1 MGGNTSSSIHNT
13 AWNAISRD
21 NLHDSVAWFLHL
33 KLLCFYCQPCL
44 DPRFKY
50 RGGRGGRV
58 QGSWKPFKVSWTNSS
73 IFRKKGVEC
82 HYSRSITNDYQF
94 IFSAEWKNLSKNF
107 KHSPW
112 KFGTFKNFVHN
123 QNNAL
128 AKKGHFSRNL
138 FCKCFQKW
146 LNC

>member
-50 RGGRGGRV
+50 RGGRGGGCKVLGSHSRCLGRTRV
-58 QGSWKPFKVSWTNSS
+58 FLEKKELNAIIQGVLQTTTSLFFPLNGRTYRKILS
-73 IFRKKGVEC
+73 ILHENLEHLKTLSIIKIMHWLKKDTFPETCFV
-82 HYSRSITNDYQF
+82 N
-94 IFSAEWKNLSKNF
+94 ASK
-107 KHSPW
+107 S
-112 KFGTFKNFVHN
+112 G
-123 QNNAL
+123 
-128 AKKGHFSRNL
+128 
-138 FCKCFQKW
+138 
-146 LNC
+146 